1 MRIVHI
7 SDFHLDSN
15 SLEDLRNY
23 IIKPLK
29 EDLLEFHNNRE
40 IDLILFSGDMIDKA
54 GASFGGDA
62 KLAFYT
68 FQEEVIE
75 PLMENLGL
83 SLEKFFMVP
92 GNHDVNRKLDN
103 EVSEAG
109 LTTILKS
116 SEKVNNFIDSE
127 EKNGISRVLPFK
139 EYEKEFYQDFSGEFK
154 LSNYQSTFKLLIKG
168 VEVGITCLNSSWRCY
183 DSETDFQK
191 IIIGERQ
198 ITRARELI
206 QDCKIKIAMVHH
218 PLDEIAP
225 FESKQIQQMIT
236 KDYDIL
242 LCGHVHEGSSWAKT
256 NSIGTTVISV
266 SPANWT
272 TNVRT
277 KNSDF
282 ANGYSIID
290 INKENGNII
299 TFHRRYSHIKEK
311 FVKNT
316 DMGDENGQ
324 TNFFLPCKK
333 DLVNNDNLL
342 EIISNIKDIH
352 INYIDK
358 HLVSYDTDTEAPK
371 KITEIFVMPK
381 IIYKDTV
388 QFNEE
393 TLEENEE
400 LLNLESICGSN
411 ENILLVGTKEQG
423 KTILLDRVLI
433 EMTNNFE
440 IYNKIPVYID
450 VEEAIGSGLETLIS
464 KYLNVNIRNLRLD
477 VLKNSNVVLLIDNIK
492 FDRKY
497 KTFLTSLTKLI
508 TDNPR
513 VKLVAT
519 CCGNVD
525 GELPIEALDTEI
537 FNYFKTA
544 YIKNFNT
551 REIRELMKNWF
562 SFNERFNLDKKEK
575 LDSIIKTFSSLNLP
589 RTPLAVSMFLWIIEK
604 QEDYAPVNNAI
615 MLENFLER
623 LFRKTSD
630 KEMYAS
636 EFNYKNKEKLL
647 TEIAYYMFKRN
658 NLNYSVNYQELRDF
672 IYQNLKIKKF
682 DFDEEHLLQH
692 FINKGV
698 LTVDKS
704 GIERIVRFKFSCF
717 FQFFLM
723 KNIDRDQEFKE
734 YVLSDENYLLF
745 MNELDYYSGL
755 KQDDAKLLE
764 LVVNRMYT
772 EYEEIIEKIEK
783 LQYNYDNNFETLNT
797 IVDRLSTDDI
807 KEITSN
813 DKPTEEE
820 IEELQDNTLSK
831 SSKETGIKKKDEE
844 ISSFDKL
851 SRFWIIAAKVL
862 KNTEDTMVEGLKT
875 DSFIKILKCS
885 MAFASIYK
893 FVLIKY
899 QEKHKED
906 QKEEKKEEIEVL
918 KNLMPLIHQSVLLQ
932 TMGTGKLR
940 VVIEERL
947 EEILDNGN
955 VSDFEKFLCV
965 FMYSDLKG
973 NSANKHIANLIKVTK
988 RHYIKDMIFMKL
1000 LQYYYYR
1007 ANTKLDE
1014 GIYKNFIGDII
1025 TKDDTDMNKKRDF
1038 HRKGRI
1044 ISKIV
1049 DSKNKKMRQSKDGD
1063 FEGVN

>member
-15 SLEDLRNY
+15 SIEDLRNY
-23 IIKPLK
+23 IVKPLK
-29 EDLLEFHNNRE
+29 EDLLEFHNSRE
-40 IDLILFSGDMIDKA
+40 IDLILFSGDMVDKG
-54 GASFGGDA
+54 GASFKGDTM
-62 KLAFYT
+62 LAFYT

-75 PLMENLGL
+75 PLMENIGL
-83 SLEKFFMVP
+83 PLERFFMVP
-92 GNHDVNRKLDN
+92 GNHDVNRVLDN
-103 EVSEAG
+103 EITEAG

-116 SEKVNNFIDSE
+116 SDKVNNFIDSE
-127 EKNGISRVLPFK
+127 ETNGISRVLPFK
-139 EYEKEFYQDFSGEFK
+139 DYEKEFYQDFSGELK
-154 LSNYQSTFKLLIKG
+154 LSNYQSAFKLQIKDIA
-168 VEVGITCLNSSWRCY
+168 VGITCFNSSWRSY
-183 DSETDFQK
+183 DSDTDFQK

-198 ITRARELI
+198 ITRARDVI
-206 QDCKIKIAMVHH
+206 QDCQIKIGMVHH
-218 PLDEIAP
+218 PLDELAP
-225 FESKQIQQMIT
+225 FESKQIQQMIM

-256 NSIGTTVISV
+256 NSIGTMLISV

-290 INKENGNII
+290 INKEDGKIV
-299 TFHRRYSHIKEK
+299 TYHRRYSHNKEK

-324 TNFFLPCKK
+324 TDFFLPTKTDVVNK
-333 DLVNNDNLL
+333 DKSF
-342 EIISNIKDIH
+342 EIINNIKDIH
-352 INYIDK
+352 INHIDK
-358 HLVSYDTDTEAPK
+358 HLISYDTDTEAPK
-371 KITEIFVMPK
+371 KITEIFVMPR
-381 IIYKDTV
+381 IIYKETA

-393 TLEENEE
+393 ALQENEE
-400 LLNLESICGSN
+400 LLNLESICRGK
-411 ENILLVGTKEQG
+411 ENILLIGTKEQG

-440 IYNKIPVYID
+440 SYNKIPVYID
-450 VEEAIGSGLETLIS
+450 FEEAIGSGLETVIS
-464 KYLNVNIRNLRLD
+464 KYLNVNIRHLKLE
-477 VLKNSNVVLLIDNIK
+477 VLKNNDVVLLIDNIK
-492 FDRKY
+492 FDRRY
-497 KTFLTSLTKLI
+497 KAILTNLTKLI
-508 TDNPR
+508 KDNPR
-513 VKLVAT
+513 VKIIAT
-519 CCGNVD
+519 CSGNID

-537 FNYFKTA
+537 FNHFKTA
-544 YIKNFNT
+544 YIKNFKT
-551 REIRELMKNWF
+551 REIRELMQNWF
-562 SFNERFNLDKKEK
+562 SLNERFNLDKKEK
-575 LDSIIKTFSSLNLP
+575 LDSIIKTFSSLKLP

-604 QEDYAPVNNAI
+604 QEDYTPINNSI

-623 LFRKTSD
+623 LFRKTSE

-636 EFNYKNKEKLL
+636 EFNYKNKERLL
-647 TEIAYYMFKRN
+647 TEIAYYMFQQN
-658 NLNYSVNYQELRDF
+658 NINYSVNYQELRDF

-698 LTVDKS
+698 LTVDKE
-704 GIERIVRFKFSCF
+704 GIDRKVRFKFSCF

-723 KNIDRDQEFKE
+723 KNIDKDQEFKE
-734 YVLSDENYLLF
+734 YVLSEDNYLLF
-745 MNELDYYSGL
+745 INELDYYSGL

-764 LVVNRMYT
+764 LVVNRMYS
-772 EYEEIIEKIEK
+772 EYEGIIEKIEK
-783 LQYNYDNNFETLNT
+783 LQYNYDNVFETLST
-797 IVDRLSTDDI
+797 IVDRLSAEDI
-807 KEITSN
+807 KQITSN

-820 IEELQDNTLSK
+820 IEELHDNTLSK
-831 SSKETGIKKKDEE
+831 SSKETGINKKDEE
-844 ISSFDKL
+844 ISNFDKL
-851 SRFWIIAAKVL
+851 ARLWIIAAKIL

-875 DSFIKILKCS
+875 DSFIKIVKCS

-893 FVLIKY
+893 FILIKY
-899 QEKHKED
+899 QEKHEED
-906 QKEEKKEEIEVL
+906 QEEEKKEEMEIL

-932 TMGTGKLR
+932 TMGTGKLK

-947 EEILDNGN
+947 EEIIDDEN

-973 NSANKHIANLIKVTK
+973 NGANKYIANLIKVTK
-988 RHYIKDMIFMKL
+988 RHYMKDMIFMKL
-1000 LQYYYYR
+1000 LQYFYDR
-1007 ANTKLDE
+1007 STTKLDE

-1049 DSKNKKMRQSKDGD
+1049 DSKNKKMLQSKDGD
-1063 FEGVN
+1063 LEGIN